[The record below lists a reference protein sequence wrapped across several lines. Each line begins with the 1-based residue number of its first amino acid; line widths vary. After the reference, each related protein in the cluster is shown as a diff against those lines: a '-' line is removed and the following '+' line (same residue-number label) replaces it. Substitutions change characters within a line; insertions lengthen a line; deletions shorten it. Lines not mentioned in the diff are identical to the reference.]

1 MQENFRQFLD
11 RLRQN
16 GELVD
21 LHQPVDIRH
30 IATLVDQAKTALYFH
45 NVIGYDMPVVSGII
59 RSRERAMMALGAE
72 TYREIEDKLSQAIA
86 KPIPPKYVKTSPARE
101 VTLVGDDVDLYK
113 LPIPMS
119 SIYDGG
125 PMITA
130 GVVIAR
136 DPELGFNSGIYR
148 FMVKEK
154 ALTGIDLVTPNN
166 MRLFVQRALER
177 GEPLPISISI
187 GTHPIEITGSGY
199 RAPLGVDEMAIA
211 GGIRGEPVALAPCQ
225 TIDVPYIADA
235 EIVLEAEVLPTGWT
249 YPEGRFGEFTRLM
262 GGLHWNPQV
271 RIKAISMRKDA
282 IYYNLH
288 MPWENT
294 WLAAPTR
301 YATIRAALRTAGV
314 QVKDINV
321 TLGGCAFWHA
331 VISIKKQPGEGKNA
345 LLAALSVMDLKHV
358 VVVDDDIDVN
368 DPAEVEW
375 AIATRV
381 QGDRDVMI
389 VSNARAKPL
398 DPSLPQGYG
407 VVPTGAKVG
416 IDATIPENIPREY
429 YERITYAY
437 ADRAKIDDYVGGKKD
452 AAGEAGDEAAV
463 AALGA
468 EILQVIGKEPLYFT
482 DIAEKFA
489 QLRFRHHRPRH
500 RPSARDRKALAGP
513 ARPAVRARLGVRRQ
527 AAAKIIRHRDS
538 GGGDHWLAKRA
549 PWWRGRRP
557 PRSAS
562 VLNLLGHASPFF
574 NGDEATSSAPPTT
587 LASQLGGSP
596 PPLSR
601 AADCA
606 HPQACRRSALFSA
619 SSCARRS
626 RTGASAA
633 SISASVK
640 RGVMCCGQFQSKASR
655 WNLQHAFRLRLVA
668 GRCHRRGELRIVGK
682 VLDLDVRENFQPP
695 AVRIIHQDQRGAAA
709 GRNIADGDVLPVAAI
724 IRDRQGLVVEHADEA
739 GRPAAMLHIG
749 PAAFRNG
756 GHVEAVARGNERR
769 LVFGEAVEAALAMEA
784 SPIIGAAVFPL
795 RFLHARGRGDI
806 EKAISHVWPLLRQPI
821 GCANPQS
828 PKYGPYCS

>member
-21 LHQPVDIRH
+21 LHQAVDIRH
-30 IATLVDQAKTALYFH
+30 IATLVYQAKTALYFH

-59 RSRERAMMALGAE
+59 RSRERAMMALGCE
-72 TYREIEDKLSQAIA
+72 TYREIEDRLKQAIDH
-86 KPIPPKYVKTSPARE
+86 PIPPKYVKTSPTRE
-101 VTLVGDDVDLYK
+101 VALLGDDVDLYK

-136 DPELGFNSGIYR
+136 DPELGINSGIYR
-148 FMVKEK
+148 FIVKEK
-154 ALTGIDLVTPNN
+154 NLTGIDIVTPNN
-166 MRLFVQRALER
+166 MRMFAQRAYEAGR
-177 GEPLPISISI
+177 VCPISISI

-211 GGIRGEPVALAPCQ
+211 GGLRGGPVELAPCA
-225 TIDVPYIADA
+225 TIDLPYIADA
-235 EIVLEAEVLPTGWT
+235 EIVLEAEILPTGWT
-249 YPEGRFGEFTRLM
+249 WPEGRFGEFTRMM
-262 GGLHWNPQV
+262 GGLHWNPLV

-301 YATIRAALRTAGV
+301 YAAIRQALKTAGV

-381 QGDRDVMI
+381 QGDKDVMI

-416 IDATIPENIPREY
+416 IDATIPEGIPREY

-437 ADRAKIDDYVGGKKD
+437 ADRAKIDDYVNGKAD
-452 AAGEAGDEAAV
+452 EAGEAGDEQAV
-463 AALGA
+463 EQLAQR
-468 EILQVIGKEPLYFT
+468 ILEAIGKEPLYYT
-482 DIAEKFA
+482 DIAERFA
-489 QLRFRHHRPRH
+489 SYDFRTVARALGHLHTTEKLWQDPRG
-500 RPSARDRKALAGP
+500 RMC
-513 ARPAVRARLGVRRQ
+513 VRGSQ
-527 AAAKIIRHRDS
+527 FAAK
-538 GGGDHWLAKRA
+538 
-549 PWWRGRRP
+549 P
-557 PRSAS
+557 PR
-562 VLNLLGHASPFF
+562 
-574 NGDEATSSAPPTT
+574 
-587 LASQLGGSP
+587 
-596 PPLSR
+596 
-601 AADCA
+601 
-606 HPQACRRSALFSA
+606 
-619 SSCARRS
+619 
-626 RTGASAA
+626 
-633 SISASVK
+633 
-640 RGVMCCGQFQSKASR
+640 
-655 WNLQHAFRLRLVA
+655 
-668 GRCHRRGELRIVGK
+668 
-682 VLDLDVRENFQPP
+682 
-695 AVRIIHQDQRGAAA
+695 
-709 GRNIADGDVLPVAAI
+709 
-724 IRDRQGLVVEHADEA
+724 
-739 GRPAAMLHIG
+739 
-749 PAAFRNG
+749 
-756 GHVEAVARGNERR
+756 
-769 LVFGEAVEAALAMEA
+769 
-784 SPIIGAAVFPL
+784 
-795 RFLHARGRGDI
+795 
-806 EKAISHVWPLLRQPI
+806 
-821 GCANPQS
+821 
-828 PKYGPYCS
+828 

>member
-11 RLRQN
+11 RLRQE

-21 LHQPVDIRH
+21 LRQPVDIRH
-30 IATLVDQAKTALYFH
+30 IATLVDQSETALYFH
-45 NVIGYDMPVVSGII
+45 NVIGYDVPVVSGII
-59 RSRERAMMALGAE
+59 RSRERATMALGCENFAG
-72 TYREIEDKLSQAIA
+72 IEQKLAAAIA
-86 KPIPPKYVKTSPARE
+86 NPIPPKRVNGSPTRE
-101 VTLVGDDVDLYK
+101 VTLVGDDVDLFR

-148 FMVKEK
+148 FIVKEK

-166 MRLFVQRALER
+166 MRLFVQRALAR
-177 GEPLPISISI
+177 NEPLPISISI

-211 GGIRGEPVALAPCQ
+211 GGIRGEPVALAPCS

-249 YPEGRFGEFTRLM
+249 WPEGRFGEFTRLM
-262 GGLHWNPQV
+262 GGLHWNPLV
-271 RIKAISMRKDA
+271 RIKAIAMRKDA
-282 IYYNLH
+282 VYYNLH

-301 YATIRAALRTAGV
+301 YAAIRQALRTAGV

-416 IDATIPENIPREY
+416 IDATIPEGIPREY

-437 ADRAKIDDYVGGKKD
+437 AESAKIGDYVKGKKD
-452 AAGEAGDEAAV
+452 AAGKAGDEEDI
-463 AALGA
+463 AALA
-468 EILQVIGKEPLYFT
+468 AKIMDEIAKQPMYYT
-482 DIAEKFA
+482 DVAEKFSSFDFNTVA
-489 QLRFRHHRPRH
+489 RAIGHLHATEKLWQDPRG
-500 RPSARDRKALAGP
+500 RLC
-513 ARPAVRARLGVRRQ
+513 VRGSQ
-527 AAAKIIRHRDS
+527 FAAK
-538 GGGDHWLAKRA
+538 
-549 PWWRGRRP
+549 P
-557 PRSAS
+557 P
-562 VLNLLGHASPFF
+562 
-574 NGDEATSSAPPTT
+574 
-587 LASQLGGSP
+587 
-596 PPLSR
+596 
-601 AADCA
+601 
-606 HPQACRRSALFSA
+606 
-619 SSCARRS
+619 
-626 RTGASAA
+626 
-633 SISASVK
+633 
-640 RGVMCCGQFQSKASR
+640 
-655 WNLQHAFRLRLVA
+655 
-668 GRCHRRGELRIVGK
+668 GK
-682 VLDLDVRENFQPP
+682 
-695 AVRIIHQDQRGAAA
+695 
-709 GRNIADGDVLPVAAI
+709 
-724 IRDRQGLVVEHADEA
+724 
-739 GRPAAMLHIG
+739 
-749 PAAFRNG
+749 
-756 GHVEAVARGNERR
+756 
-769 LVFGEAVEAALAMEA
+769 
-784 SPIIGAAVFPL
+784 
-795 RFLHARGRGDI
+795 
-806 EKAISHVWPLLRQPI
+806 
-821 GCANPQS
+821 
-828 PKYGPYCS
+828 